1 MMRKIPPLNA
11 IKAFESAGR
20 HNSFTKAAEEL
31 CVSQGAISKQIA
43 VLEEWLNT
51 QLFLRTQSQLR
62 LTEAGR
68 ELLATVTP
76 AFDRIA
82 LTTMRLTER
91 STEVATLN
99 VNAPP
104 TFTMRWLIPRISS
117 FQRLHP
123 EIEIKLTT
131 STAPINFREF
141 SYDIAIRGFQEEPD
155 MDNSTAFMSE
165 TILPIC
171 HPNLLKGKFIKSPD
185 DINKFPLITYDTTP
199 MQWSEWA
206 SSAGVSGYGPAATP
220 LQFEQMYFALQAAN
234 EGLGVV
240 LAPLFL
246 AADDI
251 STGKLCAP
259 FGVAGARQ
267 RKYYAVSRIK
277 INDKPMFKVF
287 LKWLQEESIKTEK
300 KMGQLLEKNQA
311 S

>member
-20 HNSFTKAAEEL
+20 HNSFTKAADEL

-51 QLFLRTQSQLR
+51 QLFLRTQSQLK
-62 LTEAGR
+62 LTEAGQ

-91 STEVATLN
+91 STEAGILN

-141 SYDIAIRGFQEEPD
+141 SYDIAIRGFQVEPEI
-155 MDNSTAFMSE
+155 DNATAFMSE

-171 HPNLLKGKFIKSPD
+171 HPNLLKGKLIESPN
-185 DINKFPLITYDTTP
+185 DINKFPLITYDTAP
-199 MQWSEWA
+199 MKWSDWA
-206 SSAGVSGYGPAATP
+206 TSAGVSGYGPAVTP

-234 EGLGVV
+234 EGLGIV

-277 INDKPMFKVF
+277 TNDKPIFKVF
-287 LKWLQEESIKTEK
+287 HQWLKEESIKTEI
-300 KMGQLLEKNQA
+300 KMEQLLEQKANP
-311 S
+311 